1 MSGIDIAPTHGGL
14 SILKELRVYT
24 ANNCAGCDVTA
35 YILQGRVNPTSSWI
49 TIGEGDLDAMP
60 GVNPRGLDIVS
71 TFESGDNNYEYVSV
85 TFRDNTEAFLEYRL
99 TITDWVDTT
108 KNYQFAEIE
117 LPGYILHTAPPS
129 STVSVNFFTVASKS
143 VQHHIISHHCFYL
156 ITPSPTTNP
165 LKSQPQSPQPQNLHQ
180 PPLNYLPCPPLLM

>member
-1 MSGIDIAPTHGGL
+1 MSEHCLFSGSVAMVAYGISSSAISPRNSINEDTEKYICNRDGQTGLSGIDIAPTHGGL
-14 SILKELRVYT
+14 SIVKELRVYT

-49 TIGEGDLDAMP
+49 TIGEGGLDAMP

-99 TITDWVDTT
+99 SVS
-108 KNYQFAEIE
+108 
-117 LPGYILHTAPPS
+117 LCPILQK
-129 STVSVNFFTVASKS
+129 VA
-143 VQHHIISHHCFYL
+143 
-156 ITPSPTTNP
+156 N
-165 LKSQPQSPQPQNLHQ
+165 
-180 PPLNYLPCPPLLM
+180 